1 MKFPEFVKFVNKTLK
16 KKLNPKRNIFQQ
28 DVDSIDFTTLLLS
41 IEEKFNMILSDQK
54 KRDYDILWNEKIDN
68 EENLKRFYF

>member
-41 IEEKFNMILSDQK
+41 LEEKFNMKFKSNAFNNLNTLENIYSYIK
-54 KRDYDILWNEKIDN
+54 KK
-68 EENLKRFYF
+68 K

>member
-41 IEEKFNMILSDQK
+41 LEEKFNMKFKSNAFNNLNTLEDIYSYIK
-54 KRDYDILWNEKIDN
+54 KK
-68 EENLKRFYF
+68 K

>member
-1 MKFPEFVKFVNKTLK
+1 MKFPEFVRFVNKTLK

-41 IEEKFNMILSDQK
+41 IEEKFNIKFKSSAFNNLTNLEDIYSHIK
-54 KRDYDILWNEKIDN
+54 KK
-68 EENLKRFYF
+68 K

>member
-41 IEEKFNMILSDQK
+41 LEEKFNMKFKSNAINNLHTLEDIYSYIK
-54 KRDYDILWNEKIDN
+54 KK
-68 EENLKRFYF
+68 K

>member
-41 IEEKFNMILSDQK
+41 LEEKFNMKFKSNAFNKLNTLENIYSYIK
-54 KRDYDILWNEKIDN
+54 KK
-68 EENLKRFYF
+68 K